1 MKIIKKIKHKIL
13 NNIKIIYFIIFRN
26 TKYKYEKI
34 KSNEVIIHHHLGL
47 GDLIICNG
55 IINFLSNDF
64 DKIYIPTFE
73 KNLNHTKYLY
83 SGNSTV
89 EIFKIKDENEIYQYK
104 PSVEKLRIGFEKN
117 YGEFNYSYYKQLNL
131 PYSYSFDY
139 FKLPKNKENENKL
152 YKYLMEYYGVQKEFI
167 LIHRTSSQGEVNL
180 QTRKDIPSIFVEKQ
194 SDIFKNI
201 FLYNKLVKDA
211 TEIHCIDSSFLHLV
225 ERIETNAEL
234 YFHPVKKV
242 GKLSEKLKLSKKWN
256 IIA

>member
-1 MKIIKKIKHKIL
+1 M
-13 NNIKIIYFIIFRN
+13 
-26 TKYKYEKI
+26 
-34 KSNEVIIHHHLGL
+34 
-47 GDLIICNG
+47 
-55 IINFLSNDF
+55 
-64 DKIYIPTFE
+64 
-73 KNLNHTKYLY
+73 
-83 SGNSTV
+83 
-89 EIFKIKDENEIYQYK
+89 
-104 PSVEKLRIGFEKN
+104 GFE
-117 YGEFNYSYYKQLNL
+117 EFPLLSEAKQNISSHSAFTHKQLNL